1 MITFTGPGCHPRL
14 WPHFLHI
21 FLLGLMKTF
30 TRLLWHVKGFRLFVC
45 LFVICFYLCLVL
57 HNTMWKSSIN
67 SANWC
72 NLSQRLRPQWF
83 RDWSCHLRISANKI
97 KLADTAIWHPYCCP
111 ADKRHNERTVLLFP
125 KPTMCW
131 SSRRGR
137 VCFGLHGFVAH
148 PSVVPWPN
156 GLFGPLAYFNQ
167 TKTKWIWCRRIIVS
181 ISR

>member
-1 MITFTGPGCHPRL
+1 MKKQTEKNPTKTINTERITFTGPGCHPRL

-111 ADKRHNERTVLLFP
+111 ADKGIMREQCFFSRNLPCAGVVGGGGSVLVS
-125 KPTMCW
+125 T
-131 SSRRGR
+131 
-137 VCFGLHGFVAH
+137 GLLHI
-148 PSVVPWPN
+148 
-156 GLFGPLAYFNQ
+156 PL
-167 TKTKWIWCRRIIVS
+167 
-181 ISR
+181 